1 MWHDKINQPTQS
13 KEQPTEPKQKEQPEP
28 TNQPAYKAEDQE
40 YLNQVQN
47 EPYEEEDERVYPLKD
62 EMQESLR
69 LKEKYP
75 ENKDYTLK
83 ELSNIQK
90 EATNIKG
97 DSKTLLR
104 TKQRF
109 LDFTKQKQKQKIEE
123 RKLQTLLRR
132 RG

>member
-13 KEQPTEPKQKEQPEP
+13 KEQPTKQPEP
-28 TNQPAYKAEDQE
+28 TNQTSYKSEDQD

-90 EATNIKG
+90 AATNIKG
-97 DSKTLLR
+97 ASKTLLR

-123 RKLQTLLRR
+123 RKLQTLIRR